1 MDIHVVKPGDTL
13 YSIALS
19 HGVPMSRLLE
29 DNQLPDPSRLVVG
42 QTIVIQYPERTY
54 VVRSGD
60 TLFSIAQANGLTVK
74 TLLRNNPSLA
84 GEDRIFPG
92 QELVL
97 AYRQEKQGTLTVNGY
112 AYPHI
117 DRALLQRTLPYLSGL
132 LPFSYEATA
141 LGELTPLDDVALVD
155 AAKQMGV
162 VPIMNITNLTPDG
175 MFSPEL
181 AHIILSDPAIQEKLA
196 ANVMEVIRARSYQGL
211 DVDFE
216 SIYAEDAQSY
226 VSFIS
231 RLRELAAPM
240 GIPVLVAVAPKSYAN
255 QPGLLY
261 EGMDYAGLGRAADLI
276 FLMTYEWGYT
286 YGPPMAVA
294 PLGQVRAVLD
304 YALTAVAPEKIFMGI
319 PLYGYD
325 WPLPFVSGKT
335 RAESLSPVQAV
346 ERALRHDIAI
356 QYDAAAQAPYYH
368 YTDRGGREHA
378 VWFEDARSIEAK
390 LRLADEYHLQGV
402 GYWNLTRPFPQNWAV
417 LASLFDI
424 ETLL

>member
-155 AAKQMGV
+155 AAKQTGV

-276 FLMTYEWGYT
+276 FLMTYEWGYS
-286 YGPPMAVA
+286 YGPPMAISPIRSMRTVIE
-294 PLGQVRAVLD
+294 
-304 YALTAVAPEKIFMGI
+304 YALKEIPAEKLLLGI
-319 PLYGYD
+319 PNYGYD
-325 WPLPFVSGKT
+325 WQIPYSQSRKAVSISNQYAVSLAA
-335 RAESLSPVQAV
+335 RYYAAIRFDESVQAPWFRSV
-346 ERALRHDIAI
+346 DERG
-356 QYDAAAQAPYYH
+356 Q
-368 YTDRGGREHA
+368 EHE
-378 VWFEDARSIEAK
+378 VWFEDARSIRAK
-390 LRLADEYHLQGV
+390 LSLVPEYGLRGV
-402 GYWNLTRPFPQNWAV
+402 GYWNLMRPFPQNWVILNA
-417 LASLFDI
+417 LYHIREGL
-424 ETLL
+424 

>member
-162 VPIMNITNLTPDG
+162 VHHEHHQPDT
-175 MFSPEL
+175 
-181 AHIILSDPAIQEKLA
+181 
-196 ANVMEVIRARSYQGL
+196 
-211 DVDFE
+211 
-216 SIYAEDAQSY
+216 
-226 VSFIS
+226 
-231 RLRELAAPM
+231 
-240 GIPVLVAVAPKSYAN
+240 
-255 QPGLLY
+255 
-261 EGMDYAGLGRAADLI
+261 GR
-276 FLMTYEWGYT
+276 
-286 YGPPMAVA
+286 
-294 PLGQVRAVLD
+294 
-304 YALTAVAPEKIFMGI
+304 
-319 PLYGYD
+319 
-325 WPLPFVSGKT
+325 
-335 RAESLSPVQAV
+335 
-346 ERALRHDIAI
+346 H
-356 QYDAAAQAPYYH
+356 
-368 YTDRGGREHA
+368 
-378 VWFEDARSIEAK
+378 
-390 LRLADEYHLQGV
+390 
-402 GYWNLTRPFPQNWAV
+402 V
-417 LASLFDI
+417 LAGTGPYHPLRSRHPG
-424 ETLL
+424 ETGRQRDGGHPCPQLSGAGRGL